1 MDQRPKSGAG
11 PHTQFN
17 TEQYYTLDRAKLI
30 SYDQLDEG
38 SMQSVK
44 QEQKSWFFVYVASST
59 LLLHI
64 YMYMYVCSTDIV
76 VLFISY
82 NNWIVHEICL
92 FQFPVGNSEVDVQK

>member
-1 MDQRPKSGAG
+1 MPLIPCKIVNCLIYCIADKVHIYRLRTLTLMDQRPKSGAG

-44 QEQKSWFFVYVASST
+44 QEQKS
-59 LLLHI
+59 
-64 YMYMYVCSTDIV
+64 
-76 VLFISY
+76 
-82 NNWIVHEICL
+82 
-92 FQFPVGNSEVDVQK
+92 

>member
-44 QEQKSWFFVYVASST
+44 QEQKS
-59 LLLHI
+59 
-64 YMYMYVCSTDIV
+64 
-76 VLFISY
+76 
-82 NNWIVHEICL
+82 
-92 FQFPVGNSEVDVQK
+92 